1 MTTQDRA
8 AESASRGGTPPAF
21 FTADGDTFVP
31 APIARGPWGQTISG
45 NYLGGLLGHALE
57 RDVGEPDLQP
67 TRLTV
72 DLFRP
77 AALAPVRVETTVN
90 REGRRLKLADATM
103 MQDDTVVAR
112 ATGLFLRRGEQ
123 PSAEIWTSPVTM
135 PPPPAT
141 PDPIPRGLAMLV
153 WTYGKSHHTPGPGFG
168 LDAWAHAGPKY
179 IWVRDIRPLI
189 GGEPLTPFTRA
200 AMAGD
205 MVSSLTHYGTSGLQ
219 FINADYTLTLSRL
232 PRGPYLGL
240 AALTHYS
247 HDGVATGVA
256 TMVDE
261 FGPIGCGVANALSNP
276 GFDPPH
282 P

>member
-8 AESASRGGTPPAF
+8 AETATSGGTPSAF
-21 FTADGDTFVP
+21 FTAEGDSFVP
-31 APIARGPWGQTISG
+31 APVARGPWGDTVSG
-45 NYLGGLLGHALE
+45 NYIGGILGHVLE
-57 RDVGEPDLQP
+57 RDAGDPDFQP
-67 TRLTV
+67 ARLTV

-77 AALAPVRVETTVN
+77 AALAPVNVTTTVT
-90 REGRRLKLADATM
+90 RQGRRLRLVDAVMT
-103 MQDDTVVAR
+103 QDETIVAR
-112 ATGLFLRRGEQ
+112 ASGLFLRRGEQ
-123 PSAEIWTSPVTM
+123 PADEIWSSPVRM
-135 PPPPAT
+135 PPVPPT

-153 WTYGKSHHTPGPGFG
+153 WTYGSIEHPPGPGFG
-168 LDAWAHAGPKY
+168 LEAWEHCGPKY
-179 IWVRDIRPLI
+179 IWMRDIRPLI
-189 GGEPLTPFTRA
+189 EGEPLTPFTRA

-205 MVSSLTHYGTSGLQ
+205 MVSSLTHYGPSGLQ

-256 TMVDE
+256 TILDQS
-261 FGPIGCGVANALSNP
+261 GPIGSGVANALSNP
-276 GFDPPH
+276 GFNPPH